1 MVRTILAAS
10 AALMACLNAATAGA
24 ERVVLVHDA
33 RELVEAVQDAG
44 EIYRT
49 SPPARWRPHPETRHA
64 NILKILELHPNFH
77 SLP

>member
-10 AALMACLNAATAGA
+10 AAMMACLNAATAGA
-24 ERVVLVHDA
+24 ARVVLVHDP
-33 RELVEAVQDAG
+33 RELVEAVQDAD

-49 SPPARWRPHPETRHA
+49 SPPARRRPRPGTRRA
-64 NILKILELHPNFH
+64 NILKILELHPDFP